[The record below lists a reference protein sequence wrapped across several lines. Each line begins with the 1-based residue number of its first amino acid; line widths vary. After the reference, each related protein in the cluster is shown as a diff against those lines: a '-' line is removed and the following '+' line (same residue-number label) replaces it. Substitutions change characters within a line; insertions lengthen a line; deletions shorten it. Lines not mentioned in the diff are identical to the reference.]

1 MRLQTLHHES
11 RMLSARRERDGCVTA
26 SILDSRAGWKRPG
39 SPLFPCRHEDPGQ
52 QLGRRSRGG
61 AGVYAQ
67 DQFDP
72 DEIFN
77 MFFGGGGFG
86 PRCAPEVSA
95 RQQPAACIFSLYC
108 NRGTPH
114 STSAG
119 ALCSAW

>member
-1 MRLQTLHHES
+1 MASLLSGCDVATALPS
-11 RMLSARRERDGCVTA
+11 RHARASGTA
-26 SILDSRAGWKRPG
+26 WNCSGQG
-39 SPLFPCRHEDPGQ
+39 LFACRHEDPGQ

-86 PRCAPEVSA
+86 PRRAPNLSA
-95 RQQPAACIFSLYC
+95 RQQPLACSIPWSLTAAPVSI
-108 NRGTPH
+108 PQQ
-114 STSAG
+114 A

>member
-1 MRLQTLHHES
+1 MDAAVLL
-11 RMLSARRERDGCVTA
+11 
-26 SILDSRAGWKRPG
+26 
-39 SPLFPCRHEDPGQ
+39 CRHEDPGQ

-86 PRCAPEVSA
+86 PRCAPRASTH
-95 RQQPAACIFSLYC
+95 QQPPACTICPFS
-108 NRGTPH
+108 NNGEPH
-114 STSAG
+114 STPAV
-119 ALCSAW
+119 ALCSG